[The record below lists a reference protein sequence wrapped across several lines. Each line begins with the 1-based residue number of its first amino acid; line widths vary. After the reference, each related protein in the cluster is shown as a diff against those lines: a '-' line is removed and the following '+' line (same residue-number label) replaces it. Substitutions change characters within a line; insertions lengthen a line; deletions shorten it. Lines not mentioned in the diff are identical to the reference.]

1 MAGET
6 EARKPSALPTTTS
19 ALPTTM
25 KPYSAVWTYKVL
37 IMPNSSGCNS
47 FFL

>member
-6 EARKPSALPTTTS
+6 EARKPSALP
-19 ALPTTM
+19 ATM
-25 KPYSAVWTYKVL
+25 NQKPYPAVWTYKVL
-37 IMPNSSGCNS
+37 IMPNSSACNS